1 MMMKNVLFALLFTTS
16 LPSLV
21 FSQGEKKVLNYLPS
35 IGAHIGTISYM
46 GDIKGDK
53 GSNLY
58 THWRLGYGFYLEK
71 KIGSFFG
78 VSVNGIIGKAAKS
91 ELNNE
96 TFINFESQL
105 MNVDVNL
112 LLDFD
117 NGLLI
122 NESSLF
128 SPFISVGLGY
138 LTFDPKGDLSADGV
152 YYNHW
157 SDGTLRDTPE
167 SVPGA
172 DTTSNILIRDYDY
185 ESTLKDTLKNYAK
198 TSFTIPIRLG
208 LKFKLSRN
216 IKVRVSGA
224 YILTMTDYI
233 DNYADGGNDKLF
245 YTSFGLQYDF
255 AKGDNTNKKDHKYK
269 DFDFSELDNSDADKD
284 GVIDTEDMCQNTPEG
299 VKIDSK
305 GCPLD
310 GDNDGVPNYKDKE
323 LETPKGTM
331 VDINGVTL
339 TDEMIAARSQK
350 SDSIMEVEHRVFKA
364 TDLSAEEIKQIQEEY
379 KESQKNKT
387 ATTQVNKTT
396 QGDNTPAGSSNIPT
410 IFKELDLNNDNY
422 ISAKEVTGAIDGF
435 FEGENGLSAKNL
447 NELIDFYFDQ

>member
-1 MMMKNVLFALLFTTS
+1 MKNTLFAFLLTAV
-16 LPSLV
+16 LPILT
-21 FSQGEKKVLNYLPS
+21 FGQGEKKILNYLPS
-35 IGAHIGTISYM
+35 IGAHIGSISYM

-71 KIGSFFG
+71 KITGILG
-78 VSVNGIIGKAAKS
+78 VSANGIFGKAAKS
-91 ELNNE
+91 ELNDE
-96 TFINFESQL
+96 RFINFESQI
-105 MNVDVNL
+105 MNVDLNL

-117 NGLLI
+117 NDLLI

-128 SPFISVGLGY
+128 SPFISVGFGFLS
-138 LTFDPKGDLSADGV
+138 FNPKGDLSTNGIF
-152 YYNHW
+152 YNHW
-157 SDGTLRDTPE
+157 SDGTLRDIPE

-172 DTTSNILIRDYDY
+172 DTTSSILVRDYEY
-185 ESTLKDTLKNYAK
+185 ETTLKDSLKNYSK
-198 TSFTIPIRLG
+198 TSFTIPLRFG

-216 IKVRVSGA
+216 IKVRVAAA

-245 YTSFGLQYDF
+245 YTSFGIQYDF
-255 AKGDNTNKKDHKYK
+255 AQGDNTGKKKDDKYK
-269 DFDFSELDNSDADKD
+269 DFDFSELDNADSDKD
-284 GVIDTEDMCQNTPEG
+284 GVIDTEDLCQNTPEG
-299 VKIDSK
+299 VKTDSK

-310 GDNDGVPNYKDKE
+310 GDDDGVPDYKDKE

-331 VDINGVTL
+331 VDADGVTL
-339 TDEMIAARSQK
+339 TDEMIAERSQQ

-364 TDLSAEEIKQIQEEY
+364 SDLSLDDIQQIQKEY
-379 KESQKNKT
+379 QESQKND
-387 ATTQVNKTT
+387 TTKEETNRPTSSAI
-396 QGDNTPAGSSNIPT
+396 PA
-410 IFKELDLNNDNY
+410 IFKELDLNGDDY
-422 ISAKEVTGAIDGF
+422 FSAKEVTNAIDGF